1 MIVMTRKGSEIVEVV
16 DPLTYVAP
24 ISAVL
29 YFFFYVS
36 LILILVRQ
44 LFSILPI
51 TSSNSRRCDIF
62 RTHETYLGAGH

>member
-1 MIVMTRKGSEIVEVV
+1 MIVMTRKGREIVEVV
-16 DPLTYVAP
+16 DPLTYVGP
-24 ISAVL
+24 FQRCFI
-29 YFFFYVS
+29 FFYVS